1 MTDKSRANRP
11 LVDNIYLFWGLLAL
25 PAVYLLGRGV
35 LVGKT
40 YPLLERVGDV
50 SAWLLIAALMVTP
63 LQLAFGALPWLRV
76 RRRHLGV
83 ASFAYA
89 ALHLAVW
96 LAHANPTSF
105 LRSFVRPEILPGWI
119 GFFIMAVLAAIST
132 DRAVR
137 LLGPR
142 WKAIQRWVY
151 LAVVLSLG
159 HWVYTSHDYLA
170 IALYCGPIVALTL
183 WRLGRTAARG

>member
-1 MTDKSRANRP
+1 MNEISRANHR
-11 LVDNIYLFWGLLAL
+11 LVDNIFLFWGLLTL
-25 PAVYLLGRGV
+25 PAVYLLVRAAM
-35 LVGKT
+35 VGKS
-40 YPLLERVGDV
+40 YPLLEWTGDV
-50 SAWLLIAALMVTP
+50 SVWLLIATMMVTP
-63 LQLAFGALPWLRV
+63 LQMAFGALPWLRV

-83 ASFAYA
+83 ASFAYG

-119 GFFIMAVLAAIST
+119 GLIIMAALAAIST

-137 LLGPR
+137 RLGPR

-151 LAVVLSLG
+151 LAALLSLG
-159 HWVYTSHDYLA
+159 HWIFTSHDYLA
-170 IALYCGPIVALTL
+170 IALYCGPILAFSG
-183 WRLGRTAARG
+183 WRLARRAARS